1 MPTIDLKLQVT
12 SKIISRY
19 KALVKKAVEKMEL
32 EVIREHLSDTESQE
46 FDNLVSEMT
55 NRAIT
60 PRN

>member
-1 MPTIDLKLQVT
+1 MPAVDHKIAVT

-19 KALVKKAVEKMEL
+19 KALVKKAVEKMDL
-32 EVIREHLSDTESQE
+32 QVIRDHLSDSESVE

-55 NRAIT
+55 NRAIA